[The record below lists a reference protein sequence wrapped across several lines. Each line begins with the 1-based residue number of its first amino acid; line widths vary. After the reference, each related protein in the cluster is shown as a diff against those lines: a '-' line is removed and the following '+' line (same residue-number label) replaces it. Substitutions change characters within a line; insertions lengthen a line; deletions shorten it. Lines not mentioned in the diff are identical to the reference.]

1 MGGFQ
6 LDKQKHIQKSDVYS
20 AYVWGNTTQTMKD
33 EGMRTYAQNFG
44 EAFENWQVNDQK
56 EEDYKQEL
64 EKYQSVVAQR
74 TALVD
79 QELSPQEEAEI
90 RELQI
95 KAKKKNWSEDKLQGK
110 VDVVKKKYAEIR
122 AQKVRVIEKE
132 EEVVLKK
139 NQAPLVQKLNNRAN
153 EIDQIMDKQNTNELE
168 RGLLRQFDKTYQK
181 KDGQKNAELT
191 SLRFYSMNS
200 GYKVINGALRAG
212 RHLIETIVG
221 KVIRKSGVEEKTS
234 FKVSTAKLTRNMLR
248 SIERFSLEKDTVLFR
263 NSDLS
268 SLRRFLELNEEKM
281 DTAEDLFRALK
292 KKENSTVNGMLGVDR
307 AFLSTT
313 IEKGGTEDFRN
324 MQVEYRILAPQGT
337 KGTYMAPASEYKS
350 EKEFLLQA
358 GTMFRVL
365 KVAKQGTYHPQR
377 DIYNKKTV
385 GPDDSDDKIVVYME
399 AIQKNAVKKGDINS
413 A

>member
-350 EKEFLLQA
+350 EKEFLL
-358 GTMFRVL
+358 
-365 KVAKQGTYHPQR
+365 
-377 DIYNKKTV
+377 
-385 GPDDSDDKIVVYME
+385 
-399 AIQKNAVKKGDINS
+399 
-413 A
+413 